1 MDSDVKTSNRKGL
14 NNSILGTRNL
24 MVTAALTVVGS
35 IILIPLN
42 YVSISLTAT
51 PTQNNI
57 FYGATLMGLWIIPFL
72 LPAAV
77 VRRPGTFLVTGLIA
91 GIIGMLTTPL
101 GPSAIA
107 GNLIGAG
114 FAGLPLLLTFYRW
127 WNWKVY
133 LLSALVFG
141 GANGYM
147 YTVSLG
153 VSFDTYKTLQVVA
166 VAIVSATL
174 GVIATLGIVSALHKA
189 GVGNQH

>member
-107 GNLIGAG
+107 GNLIGAS

-174 GVIATLGIVSALHKA
+174 GVIATVGIVSALHKA